1 MYSFLKSFH
10 SYFAWAVLA
19 LILWVVI
26 LSVYHTWV
34 KKEAFKVQHYKWVLL
49 AMVSAHI
56 QLLLGLILYFVS
68 PLGFTNLS
76 GQTMKDSFQRLLA
89 VEHPLTNII
98 AIVLITLGF
107 SLYKRSRETL
117 SGTNKV
123 AIYMGFGLLL
133 LLSRIPWST
142 WL

>member
-123 AIYMGFGLLL
+123 AIYMGFGLIL